1 MEEKNEQQEQ
11 QPLGVLFG
19 ILAYN
24 DTEEYDEFITRLDA
38 GVTRDNILT
47 IYSALKYAQARGA
60 FSEEENRAVESS
72 LNNLNKIFE
81 TK

>member
-24 DTEEYDEFITRLDA
+24 DTEEYDEFITRLDT
-38 GVTRDNILT
+38 GVVRDNILT

-60 FSEEENRAVESS
+60 FSEEENKVVESS

>member
-11 QPLGVLFG
+11 QPLGVLFS

-24 DTEEYDEFITRLDA
+24 DTEEYNEFIARLDA
-38 GVTRDNILT
+38 GVTSDTILT

-60 FSEEENRAVESS
+60 FSEEENRAIESS

>member
-38 GVTRDNILT
+38 GVNRDNILT
-47 IYSALKYAQARGA
+47 IYSALKYAQVRGA

>member
-24 DTEEYDEFITRLDA
+24 DTEEYNEFITRLDA

-60 FSEEENRAVESS
+60 FSEEENKAIESS